1 MTKTATKT
9 TKKTATKV
17 STKKTAKK
25 PAKYEHTN
33 ANPNKLEKVFRKNKQ
48 TYTQVKRGKKA
59 VIYQQTNEEGFN
71 VGYEV
76 FMIKIQKAF
85 GFVVNHYPAR
95 EKIPGNEAFGKWAW
109 SVDTEEKALEYFNM
123 IENGTIKARKK
134 KK

>member
-1 MTKTATKT
+1 MTTKTKT
-9 TKKTATKV
+9 
-17 STKKTAKK
+17 

-33 ANPNKLEKVFRKNKQ
+33 TNPLKLEKIFRKNKQ

-59 VIYQQTNEEGFN
+59 VIYRQTNEEGID

-109 SVDTEEKALEYFNM
+109 SLGSKESALEYFKM
-123 IENGTIKARKK
+123 IESGTIRARKK
-134 KK
+134 K